1 MRQLILKNSNVLFTL
16 ICKSKR
22 PFLKNIYILNFNGSQ
37 PIHIASERGWKS
49 IVNFLLDNKANPN
62 ALNAIDRTP
71 LHLVAENGRVDIAAL
86 LIRGGSN
93 PKLLD
98 AHGWNPR
105 QVAELHGHRDIQ
117 ELLIRATMTEKQ
129 PVIKELPAAPWHGEL
144 WSNLIDTQSQKRM
157 EFEKEIKR
165 EELKKLEIQK
175 ALGRK

>member
-1 MRQLILKNSNVLFTL
+1 
-16 ICKSKR
+16 
-22 PFLKNIYILNFNGSQ
+22 
-37 PIHIASERGWKS
+37 
-49 IVNFLLDNKANPN
+49 LDNKANPN

-129 PVIKELPAAPWHGEL
+129 PVIKDLPPAPWHGEL

-157 EFEKEIKR
+157 ENEKEIKR